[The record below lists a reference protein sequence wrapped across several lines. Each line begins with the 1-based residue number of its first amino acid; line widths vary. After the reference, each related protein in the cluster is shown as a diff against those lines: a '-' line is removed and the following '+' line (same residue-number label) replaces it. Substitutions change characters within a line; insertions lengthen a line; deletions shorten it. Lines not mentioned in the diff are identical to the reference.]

1 MKKVEDSKEAEEE
14 LGVNDVGE
22 DRGEFHNLVDI
33 LFVIDATGS
42 MSWCMSQ
49 MKHTI
54 KKIIA
59 KFAQKQYNIKF
70 AIELYRDHPPQEYS
84 FVEKHFDL
92 RN

>member
-1 MKKVEDSKEAEEE
+1 MEGDAIDQVKRDQEKVPEDDLGVEDA
-14 LGVNDVGE
+14 GE
-22 DRGEFHNLVDI
+22 NRGDFHNLVDI

-70 AIELYRDHPPQEYS
+70 AI
-84 FVEKHFDL
+84 
-92 RN
+92 